1 MSQMKY
7 ALLAAAAVA
16 AVSSTS
22 AMAQEAA
29 PAGFH
34 VEGVLGYDSTKGTID
49 YEDTAFPAD
58 NVKDSASDGSLLY
71 GVNAGY
77 DFPLGTNTIGVEV
90 GAEWTDSKHCEELFG
105 GDALCASLKRN
116 LYAGLKGSTMLAPR
130 TALTAGIGYVN
141 GKAGLSYDDLSTNG
155 VDVAD
160 SADRDGFRLKL
171 GLEQA
176 LSSNLFAKVEY
187 RYSDY
192 KNYTYTD
199 GTESIDLGFTRHQIV
214 AGLGVR
220 F

>member
-1 MSQMKY
+1 MKY
-7 ALLAAAAVA
+7 ALIAATALVA
-16 AVSSTS
+16 ISTP

-34 VEGVLGYDSTKGTID
+34 VEGVLGYDSTKASVD

-58 NVKDSASDGSLLY
+58 NFEDSASEGSFLY

-77 DFPLGTNTIGVEV
+77 DFALGTNTIGFEV
-90 GAEWTDSKHCEELFG
+90 GAEWTDTKHCDELYG
-105 GDALCASLKRN
+105 DDALCGSLKRN

-141 GKAGLSYDDLSTNG
+141 GRAKLSYDDFATTG
-155 VDVAD
+155 VDLAE
-160 SADRDGFRLKL
+160 SESRDGYRLSL
-171 GLEQA
+171 GLQQT
-176 LSSNLFAKVEY
+176 LSSNTFAKLEY

-192 KNYTYTD
+192 KDYTYVD
-199 GTESIDLGFTRHQIV
+199 GTESIALGFTRHQVV